1 MNTLDRIKAVLK
13 ERKIPISRLEKDLG
27 YSNGSISKLKNS
39 ITSDKLL
46 AISLYLDLPPS
57 YFTTGE
63 LDTTQLDLAE
73 EEQQIIDI
81 YKKLP
86 DEQKKL
92 ALNLLKAMIDTKG
105 E

>member
-27 YSNGSISKLKNS
+27 YSNGSISKLKSS

-57 YFTTGE
+57 YFQTGE
-63 LDTTQLDLAE
+63 LDTAEMELDESEKKVIDIFNRLD
-73 EEQQIIDI
+73 EEQR
-81 YKKLP
+81 
-86 DEQKKL
+86 KL
-92 ALNLLKAMIDTKG
+92 ALSIMKAMVKEG

>member
-13 ERKIPISRLEKDLG
+13 EKNIAISRLEKDLG

-39 ITSDKLL
+39 ITTDKLMD
-46 AISLYLDLPPS
+46 ISLYLDLPPS

-63 LDTTQLDLAE
+63 LDTTEMELAE
-73 EEQQIIDI
+73 NEQKIIDI
-81 YKKLP
+81 FRELNE
-86 DEQKKL
+86 EQKKL
-92 ALNLLKAMIDTKG
+92 ALNIMNAMIKEG

>member
-27 YSNGSISKLKNS
+27 YSNGSISKLKSS

-57 YFTTGE
+57 YFQTGE
-63 LDTTQLDLAE
+63 LDTGEMELDESEKKVIDIFNRLD
-73 EEQQIIDI
+73 EEQQ
-81 YKKLP
+81 
-86 DEQKKL
+86 KL
-92 ALNLLKAMIDTKG
+92 ALSIMKAMVKEG